1 MVRDLFALIFPRTCL
16 NCSAALISKEPF
28 LCTSCKINLPFTDDF
43 SFSENQLFL
52 KFAFQPKIKSAQAFI
67 YFLKG
72 GMTQKLLHHLKYRGR
87 KEIGFEL
94 GKWFAP
100 QLETLEIDCIVP
112 VPLYPKKQKRRGF
125 NQSEMVAH
133 GISEV
138 LNKEVRNDLIA
149 RVTSTTTQTRKT
161 KIARWT
167 DMENVYTEASEQVE
181 GKNILVVDDM
191 ISTGATVGMLCERLV
206 EGKAK
211 SIHIASIAR
220 GK

>member
-1 MVRDLFALIFPRTCL
+1 
-16 NCSAALISKEPF
+16 
-28 LCTSCKINLPFTDDF
+28 
-43 SFSENQLFL
+43 
-52 KFAFQPKIKSAQAFI
+52 
-67 YFLKG
+67 
-72 GMTQKLLHHLKYRGR
+72 
-87 KEIGFEL
+87 
-94 GKWFAP
+94 
-100 QLETLEIDCIVP
+100 
-112 VPLYPKKQKRRGF
+112 
-125 NQSEMVAH
+125 MVAH